1 MKTVFI
7 TGASSGIGRETA
19 LFFQEKGWNVIAT
32 MRNPQKETLLQTLPH
47 VKVLP
52 LDVTDLS
59 SIHSAIEE
67 GIRTFSSIAGIISI
81 PLQSLYHATK
91 FAIEGFSES
100 LQYEVAPF
108 NIQIKLIEPGT
119 INTNFCRRSM
129 IVADYEDQPSY
140 RSYSDRVIQNL
151 ISNSHAGSDA
161 KGVARTIYKAAT
173 DGKKKM
179 RYPTGKM
186 KQLILLHKLLPLPS
200 YRKVI
205 QSSLEG

>member
-161 KGVARTIYKAAT
+161 TGVAKTIYKAAT
-173 DGKKKM
+173 DGRKKM

-186 KQLILLHKLLPLPS
+186 KQLILLHKLLPLPT